1 MGAGRLDTPERGDG
15 STRAGMGVMLKVG
28 MSLNGPISRGSPP
41 GHSEVGGRQ
50 WSVYEETAEPSLS
63 ST

>member
-1 MGAGRLDTPERGDG
+1 MPGRGDR

-28 MSLNGPISRGSPP
+28 MNLNGPISQGSPP

-50 WSVYEETAEPSLS
+50 WGVYEETAESSLS